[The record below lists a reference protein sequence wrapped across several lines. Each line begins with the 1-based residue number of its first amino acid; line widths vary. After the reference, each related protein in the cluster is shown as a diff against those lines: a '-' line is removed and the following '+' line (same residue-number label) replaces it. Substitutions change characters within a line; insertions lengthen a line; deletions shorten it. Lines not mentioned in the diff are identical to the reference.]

1 MTGTRR
7 QADPERF
14 WSPALWNQCGTA
26 RVETID
32 LRDIRRPVTEWA
44 TDIYYPTNN
53 PSQE

>member
-14 WSPALWNQCGTA
+14 WSSRLWNQCGTA